1 MKLFSRFFLCF
12 VSLLYAFLALIFTP
26 VTTQVVYLHNLNA
39 ISSTS
44 RCPIG
49 QGTPKNR

>member
-1 MKLFSRFFLCF
+1 MQKYKSH
-12 VSLLYAFLALIFTP
+12 TH
-26 VTTQVVYLHNLNA
+26 TQVVYLHNLNA

-44 RCPIG
+44 TYLIG